1 MAHDFGKKESHPSYG
16 TIKFT
21 RVHGTSQ
28 ALFNS
33 SVSHQYSIMVEI
45 NAASRYRSLS
55 TDHIMD
61 EGQILTAYMTNA
73 QFADAITGINQG
85 SGTPITI
92 KFVKGDTET
101 RPEPPVENK
110 REEFVRDH
118 KESWEETIA
127 QLEELINHP
136 RLPVAA
142 RRKAEQIKNG
152 MINSMPFLAE
162 QFERQMERT
171 ITEAKA
177 EIEAFALHREQSM
190 GRAAFLD
197 PGDTTPQIQSPPA
210 E

>member
-1 MAHDFGKKESHPSYG
+1 MAHDFDKKESHPSYG

-21 RVHGTSQ
+21 RVHGASQ
-28 ALFNS
+28 VLFNS

-45 NAASRYRSLS
+45 SAASRYRSLS

-85 SGTPITI
+85 GGTPITI
-92 KFVKGDTET
+92 KFVKGDTEM
-101 RPEPPVENK
+101 RPEPPIENK
-110 REEFVRDH
+110 REEFVKDH
-118 KESWEETIA
+118 KDSLETTVT
-127 QLEELINHP
+127 QLEELIQHP

-142 RRKAEQIKNG
+142 RRKAERIKNG
-152 MINSMPFLAE
+152 MINSMPFLAD

-190 GRAAFLD
+190 GKAAVLD
-197 PGDTTPQIQSPPA
+197 HDNINPQIQSPPA

>member
-1 MAHDFGKKESHPSYG
+1 
-16 TIKFT
+16 
-21 RVHGTSQ
+21 
-28 ALFNS
+28 
-33 SVSHQYSIMVEI
+33 MVEI
-45 NAASRYRSLS
+45 SAASRYRSLS

-92 KFVKGDTET
+92 KFVKGDTEM
-101 RPEPPVENK
+101 RPEPPIENK
-110 REEFVRDH
+110 REEFVKDH
-118 KESWEETIA
+118 KDSLETTIT
-127 QLEELINHP
+127 QLEELIQHP

-142 RRKAEQIKNG
+142 RRQAERIKNG
-152 MINSMPFLAE
+152 MINSMPFLAD

-190 GRAAFLD
+190 GKAAVLD
-197 PGDTTPQIQSPPA
+197 HDNINPQIQSPPA